1 MNTSIK
7 VIKFTTKAAIVL
19 AAITYLISL
28 NIAFGWFDIKWCSN
42 NFLFT
47 VFGGAFAS
55 TLVVLICELQKYQQC
70 KRDTIDLAFNQIGSI
85 YAWLKVM
92 TYNLKKYQDDKNL
105 EVNKEILVGNI
116 ASIKQEMDMFLNI
129 DYTTYSSSDISYKK
143 HKDLKEWVLLVFTP
157 FVSECTYFQLAVNTD
172 QIDYLLKHKVEGKI
186 TYSSYNTGKVIDK
199 LIRRITDMMLYL
211 EEYLQ
216 FIDKYIKNETSWE
229 TRKIAI
235 DKIVAIDFAE
245 LSDYLKQED

>member
-7 VIKFTTKAAIVL
+7 VIKFTTKVAIVL
-19 AAITYLISL
+19 AIITYLISL

-42 NFLFT
+42 NFLLS

-55 TLVVLICELQKYQQC
+55 TLVVLICEVQKYQQI
-70 KRDTIDLAFNQIGSI
+70 KKDTADLVFKQIGSI

-92 TYNLKKYQDDKNL
+92 AHNLKKYQDDKNL

-116 ASIKQEMDMFLNI
+116 ASIKQTMDMFLSI
-129 DYTTYSSSDISYKK
+129 DYTTYRSTDISNKK
-143 HKDLKEWVLLVFTP
+143 HIDLKEWMLLVFTP
-157 FVSECTYFQLAVNTD
+157 FVSECTYFQLAVNAD
-172 QIDYLLKHKVEGKI
+172 QIDNLLKHNFEGRI
-186 TYSSYNTGKVIDK
+186 TYSSYNTGKVTDK
-199 LIRRITDMMLYL
+199 LIKRITDMMLWL

-216 FIDKYIKNETSWE
+216 FIDKYIGNEVSWE
-229 TRKIAI
+229 SRKIAI

>member
-1 MNTSIK
+1 M
-7 VIKFTTKAAIVL
+7 
-19 AAITYLISL
+19 SL
-28 NIAFGWFDIKWCSN
+28 W
-42 NFLFT
+42 
-47 VFGGAFAS
+47 
-55 TLVVLICELQKYQQC
+55 
-70 KRDTIDLAFNQIGSI
+70 
-85 YAWLKVM
+85 
-92 TYNLKKYQDDKNL
+92 
-105 EVNKEILVGNI
+105 
-116 ASIKQEMDMFLNI
+116 
-129 DYTTYSSSDISYKK
+129 
-143 HKDLKEWVLLVFTP
+143 VFTP

>member
-70 KRDTIDLAFNQIGSI
+70 KRDTIDFAFNQIGSI

-92 TYNLKKYQDDKNL
+92 TYNLKRF
-105 EVNKEILVGNI
+105 
-116 ASIKQEMDMFLNI
+116 DMPL
-129 DYTTYSSSDISYKK
+129 T
-143 HKDLKEWVLLVFTP
+143 HHLKLMGFQYFPSLLGCGSF
-157 FVSECTYFQLAVNTD
+157 
-172 QIDYLLKHKVEGKI
+172 
-186 TYSSYNTGKVIDK
+186 
-199 LIRRITDMMLYL
+199 IR
-211 EEYLQ
+211 
-216 FIDKYIKNETSWE
+216 
-229 TRKIAI
+229 
-235 DKIVAIDFAE
+235 V
-245 LSDYLKQED
+245 